1 MEKDNKKNT
10 FNKIRKALT
19 YVSKLFSSAVLV
31 LLLVVGAFLIYYLFS
46 AKKYANDPDYIPKM
60 SLYTIVSGSMEPAI
74 KTMDVVLD
82 IKVDK
87 PEDIKIGDVITF
99 RSTSSISEDL
109 IVTHRVIGITQN
121 ENGEYEYTT
130 KGDWNPTS
138 DPDTAKFSNVIG
150 KVAMRFPQL
159 GQVQFFL
166 ASKMGWFLV
175 VLLPAMC
182 VIIYD
187 ILKLFKLIMA
197 KKSSDKIIPT
207 NPQTPTDNVNNAIE
221 KIKKNDYINK
231 INELKENNTQNSE
244 EESNVYLEPTD
255 SEIKFDEDTIKE
267 LTQHYTNNQLLSPDE
282 NPNK

>member
-1 MEKDNKKNT
+1 
-10 FNKIRKALT
+10 
-19 YVSKLFSSAVLV
+19 
-31 LLLVVGAFLIYYLFS
+31 
-46 AKKYANDPDYIPKM
+46 
-60 SLYTIVSGSMEPAI
+60 
-74 KTMDVVLD
+74 
-82 IKVDK
+82 
-87 PEDIKIGDVITF
+87 
-99 RSTSSISEDL
+99 
-109 IVTHRVIGITQN
+109 
-121 ENGEYEYTT
+121 
-130 KGDWNPTS
+130 
-138 DPDTAKFSNVIG
+138 
-150 KVAMRFPQL
+150 MRFPQL

-197 KKSSDKIIPT
+197 KNSSDKIVPT